1 MRYSLTIGRLFGT
14 AVRLHVT
21 FLLFLLAI
29 GGMTWA
35 QGGSTAAVATVGFVS
50 LLFMCVLLHEFGH
63 ILAARRYGVH
73 TPDVILLPIGGVAR
87 MAGMP
92 KTPGQ
97 EIVVALAGPA
107 VNVVI
112 AAALLL
118 VLGGLPSLADI
129 MAPTVTGLAGR
140 LLYANVF
147 LVLFNLIPAFPMD
160 GGRVLRALLSLW
172 RGPVSGTRIAAR
184 LGQGFAV
191 VFGLLGVASGN
202 IVLILVG
209 IFIYFAAAAEGAAA
223 NRHASLTGLRNSD
236 AMISRFARL
245 GLDSCLGDAVACR
258 LQTGQAVIPICD
270 GDGRLA
276 GVTTRGTIYASLA
289 KRESRTPI
297 VEVMTAGIPRV
308 PDDGDL
314 AQATRLLQEA
324 DWPAIAVVD
333 VTDRLVGLVT
343 RETIDDVAA
352 LADASRR
359 GGRGAFDAAL
369 GRGAA

>member
-1 MRYSLTIGRLFGT
+1 MSYSLTIGRLFGT
-14 AVRLHVT
+14 AIRLHVT
-21 FLLFLLAI
+21 FLLFLLTI
-29 GGMTWA
+29 GGVTWA
-35 QGGSTAAVATVGFVS
+35 QGGSGAAVATVGFVS
-50 LLFMCVLLHEFGH
+50 LLFACVVLHEFGH

-87 MAGMP
+87 MARMP
-92 KTPGQ
+92 QTPGQ
-97 EIVVALAGPA
+97 EIAVALAGPA

-112 AAALLL
+112 AAGLLL
-118 VLGGLPSLADI
+118 VLGGLPSLAEI
-129 MAPTVTGLAGR
+129 MAPTVAGLAGR

-191 VFGLLGVASGN
+191 VFGLLGLVSGN

-209 IFIYFAAAAEGAAA
+209 VFIYFAAAAEGAAA
-223 NRHASLTGLRNSD
+223 SRHASVTGLRNSD

-245 GLDSCLGDAVACR
+245 GLDSSLGDAVACR

-270 GDGRLA
+270 GEGRLA
-276 GVTTRGTIYASLA
+276 GVASRSTIYALLA
-289 KRESRTPI
+289 ERGASTPI
-297 VEVMTAGIPRV
+297 VEVMTAGLPIV
-308 PDDGDL
+308 PVRGEL
-314 AQATRLLQEA
+314 AETTRLLQDA
-324 DWPAIAVVD
+324 NWPAVGVVD
-333 VTDRLVGLVT
+333 GDERLVGLVT
-343 RETIDDVAA
+343 HETIDDLAA
-352 LADASRR
+352 LADATRR
-359 GGRGAFDAAL
+359 GGRTTFDVAL